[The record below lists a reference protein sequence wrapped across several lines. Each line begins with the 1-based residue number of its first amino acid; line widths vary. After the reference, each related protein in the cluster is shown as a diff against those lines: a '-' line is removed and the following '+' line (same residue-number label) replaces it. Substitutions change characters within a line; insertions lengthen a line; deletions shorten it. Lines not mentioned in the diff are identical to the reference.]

1 MFKNHN
7 WWFLKWKYPKKELLW
22 SQLLLI
28 FLLLKYDVVHQ
39 WCINWKLRHIS
50 NRDIKLV
57 VFPALHIFRS
67 GQENHCFF
75 FLFGLEIAQNRP
87 WWGSWWVS
95 VADRKYN
102 ECLLLKSDISY
113 QSHLLLIN
121 SAILSVNFFMF
132 TFKTIFLLFFMLFI
146 KENILLM
153 KNQRDLVL
161 RYVLVILSRFE
172 KTLQTTKSKLTNEKT
187 KYNEL

>member
-1 MFKNHN
+1 M
-7 WWFLKWKYPKKELLW
+7 W
-22 SQLLLI
+22 SISDVLI
-28 FLLLKYDVVHQ
+28 GNYGIFP
-39 WCINWKLRHIS
+39 IEIS
-50 NRDIKLV
+50 NQWYFQL
-57 VFPALHIFRS
+57 FIFS
-67 GQENHCFF
+67 GQARKTIGFF

-153 KNQRDLVL
+153 KNQRDLVR

-187 KYNEL
+187 NYNEL